1 MKDLTKIILIFAMAY
16 LFLRFA
22 PAIPI
27 SSVVTQ
33 KQDLFTVTG
42 TGKVTV
48 VPDTAIINT
57 GITSFSTTV
66 SLAQSQSN
74 SIINK
79 ISDSLKKLGIS
90 EIDIKTSNYS
100 IYPQYD
106 YSKGS
111 MHISGY
117 TVSAFLDVTIRNLDK
132 LNEAIDVSTSNGA
145 NTISGIQLT
154 VDEDK
159 RKQLEVS
166 ARDIAIKGA
175 KSKAEGLAR
184 AAGISLG
191 RIVNVQESSPSYPRP
206 YLAISEKTVGLGG
219 GGEPTQIQ
227 PGSTDITS
235 TVTLSYETR

>member
-1 MKDLTKIILIFAMAY
+1 MKDLTKIVLVFALAF

-27 SSVVTQ
+27 SSVLSQ
-33 KQDLFTVTG
+33 KQALFTVDG

-48 VPDTAIINT
+48 VPDTAVINS

-66 SLAQSQSN
+66 NLAQSQSN
-74 SIINK
+74 TIINK
-79 ISDSLKKLGIS
+79 ISASLKKLGIS
-90 EIDIKTSNYS
+90 DKDIKTSNYS
-100 IYPQYD
+100 IYPQYE

-117 TVSAFLDVTIRNLDK
+117 TVSALLDVTIRNLDT

-166 ARDIAIKGA
+166 ARDLAIKEA
-175 KSKAEGLAR
+175 KAKAESLAR
-184 AAGISLG
+184 SAGITLG
-191 RIVNVQESSPSYPRP
+191 RIVNIQESAPNFPRP
-206 YLAISEKTVGLGG
+206 YLMTAEKLAVGGQGG
-219 GGEPTQIQ
+219 DTQIS
-227 PGSTDITS
+227 PGETSITS
-235 TVTLSYETR
+235 SVTLSYETR